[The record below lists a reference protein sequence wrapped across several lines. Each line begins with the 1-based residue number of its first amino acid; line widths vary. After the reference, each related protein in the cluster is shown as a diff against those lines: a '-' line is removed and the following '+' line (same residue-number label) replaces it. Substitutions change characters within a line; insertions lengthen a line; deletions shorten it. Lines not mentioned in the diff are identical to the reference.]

1 MILPFPYSEGGRTNP
16 SSDTMMIVAF
26 GKSFSV
32 SDATPKKLIMNTLAR
47 AAIERDKAMEDGE
60 EMQLL
65 PGKDQDA
72 DGSRLNTIQRNN
84 RNAGSSTNTL
94 NGGGKQRVTFEDLD
108 GGPSSSTL
116 VANSPRYDKNCEITK
131 LFFFLQPILMR
142 CIRIIITNVTTI
154 IILFQT

>member
-1 MILPFPYSEGGRTNP
+1 MYLNFLKDNSIYYHFFHSDGGRTNT

-47 AAIERDKAMEDGE
+47 AAIERDKHMEDGE

-65 PGKDQDA
+65 SGKDQEN

-84 RNAGSSTNTL
+84 RNASAATN
-94 NGGGKQRVTFEDLD
+94 NSGGVGKQRVTFEDID
-108 GGPSSSTL
+108 GGPSTSTL
-116 VANSPRYDKNCEITK
+116 VANSPR
-131 LFFFLQPILMR
+131 
-142 CIRIIITNVTTI
+142 
-154 IILFQT
+154 

>member
-1 MILPFPYSEGGRTNP
+1 MFNEINIEMFSDGGRTTS

-32 SDATPKKLIMNTLAR
+32 SDPTPKKLIMNTLAR

-65 PGKDQDA
+65 PGKDFDN

-84 RNAGSSTNTL
+84 RNNISSASN
-94 NGGGKQRVTFEDLD
+94 NIGAKQRVTFEDID
-108 GGPSSSTL
+108 GGTSTATL
-116 VANSPRYDKNCEITK
+116 IANSPR
-131 LFFFLQPILMR
+131 
-142 CIRIIITNVTTI
+142 
-154 IILFQT
+154 